1 MTLVF
6 FVLHVLSMFALIA
19 MFLAPVGLLIR
30 AAKRRA
36 AKSDVPE
43 YIVMPDREYKV
54 NVRAARK
61 YLKSRGY
68 SVVGL

>member
-19 MFLAPVGLLIR
+19 VFLAPVGLLIR

-36 AKSDVPE
+36 EKAAEPE
-43 YIVMPDREYKV
+43 FIAMPDVEYKV
-54 NVRAARK
+54 NVRAAKK